1 MKSYPVSD
9 YRYREQQQFLNDLAV
24 RIGFVTFRPEYH
36 AAPRDCNTVLLYT
49 MEDAKHN
56 REVDREPT
64 SYSRS
69 EAHDRMKYGGI
80 QISEKY
86 IYRDYFFA
94 FENTDRNGH
103 YDLDFANFGRLDLR
117 GRDWRERLEG
127 AILLAMARKK
137 QNDYIRGTG
146 GYGSLREA
154 DETYN
159 DLNRELI
166 RCFLMRYG
174 KAYMGNVNFYD
185 DKRKKIAKGEASV
198 YEEYTGQMVYN
209 FGCSFVVPT
218 QDEELEKLI
227 RDWNSD
233 DRLPK
238 DPEAVKKITTR
249 VDRLGG
255 IHLIWY

>member
-1 MKSYPVSD
+1 MKNYPLSD
-9 YRYREQQQFLNDLAV
+9 YRYREQQSFLNELAV
-24 RIGFVTFRPEYH
+24 RHGFVTFRPEFH

-49 MEDAKHN
+49 TEDAKHN

-64 SYSRS
+64 SYSWS

-80 QISEKY
+80 QISGKY
-86 IYRDYFFA
+86 IYRDAFFT

-103 YDLDFANFGRLDLR
+103 YDTEFVNFGRLDLR
-117 GRDWRERLEG
+117 VPEWRERLEG
-127 AILLAMARKK
+127 AILLALTKKK
-137 QNDYIRGTG
+137 QHDHIRATG
-146 GYGSLREA
+146 GYGNLREA
-154 DETYN
+154 DDTYN

-174 KAYMGNVNFYD
+174 KAFMGNVNFYD
-185 DKRKKIAKGEASV
+185 DKRKKIVRGEESV

-209 FGCSFVVPT
+209 FGCSFVVPN
-218 QDEELEKLI
+218 QDQELEKLI
-227 RDWNSD
+227 RSWNSD
-233 DRLPK
+233 DKLPK
-238 DPEAVKKITTR
+238 DIDAVQKIMNR